1 MAQRPPTSSPGEG
14 NLKRIVTQR
23 GNRSRLLI
31 ILIALGA
38 LLIVVIATWNKRGT
52 YTNVPRDVQIQ
63 YVPSQFK
70 PNIDEE
76 MALAILS
83 NPYRYNREFS
93 DLVRQVNLAL
103 LDHVVN
109 RMNLSDSLQMV
120 VREEYEKHHPYLR
133 RLYFNEFT
141 TLQDSTSQ
149 LYQQWYQSEATDAVG
164 ILREVAGKYTCFLV
178 NHIIATVMETTD
190 GRLSVMGS
198 NVNTPCGVAVQEA
211 LQPLTDRLKERAA
224 IQDFARSKG
233 LLEERVEQVTAELAT
248 LEIRDRKG
256 LSKQLQTKIWG
267 FSVSSTEMEVSAISV
282 LKIGFN
288 LEKYLDIQMD
298 ASSKTV
304 RVTLPEPEIL
314 SHEVYPKIDK
324 LDIGWLREVQEV
336 DFNKNFNLLRKEFRR
351 EALESDAMDKAKGQA
366 TEIMN
371 TLLGPLLMSI
381 DRTYQLEV
389 NFKKMGEDV
398 EFPVDDEVFDFD

>member
-1 MAQRPPTSSPGEG
+1 
-14 NLKRIVTQR
+14 
-23 GNRSRLLI
+23 
-31 ILIALGA
+31 
-38 LLIVVIATWNKRGT
+38 
-52 YTNVPRDVQIQ
+52 
-63 YVPSQFK
+63 
-70 PNIDEE
+70 
-76 MALAILS
+76 
-83 NPYRYNREFS
+83 
-93 DLVRQVNLAL
+93 
-103 LDHVVN
+103 
-109 RMNLSDSLQMV
+109 
-120 VREEYEKHHPYLR
+120 
-133 RLYFNEFT
+133 
-141 TLQDSTSQ
+141 
-149 LYQQWYQSEATDAVG
+149 
-164 ILREVAGKYTCFLV
+164 
-178 NHIIATVMETTD
+178 
-190 GRLSVMGS
+190 
-198 NVNTPCGVAVQEA
+198 
-211 LQPLTDRLKERAA
+211 
-224 IQDFARSKG
+224 
-233 LLEERVEQVTAELAT
+233 LEERVEQVTAELAT